1 MKHSHTAREQ
11 ASKHD
16 RPVHAKA
23 TVQSSPPLHPMLQLQ
38 RQIGNQAVGRLIQ
51 TKLAVG
57 EPDDVYEQ
65 EADRVA
71 AEVVREIHASAPPAA
86 QPQLPAN
93 ITSTPHIQSLLQGKT
108 TMGKMAV
115 STEVEASIQ
124 QKRGSGQ
131 PLPDGLRSSMEQAF
145 GTNFSGVRVHTDGE
159 SDRLNQLVQARA
171 FTTGQDVFFRQ
182 GSYQPESRGGQELI
196 AHELTHVV
204 QQNKDTIRRSP
215 THPFDNKTRTSE
227 IAAFYMQ
234 GPVIQCKGRTE
245 FPWRGVVVGSN
256 VELHEGTVSRLLK
269 EGTLVTVVEK
279 ANGHYIVKVNIDN
292 SEMQGEVPISNIEEP
307 LTKTIQEQII
317 KNNNNNEN
325 GIQWGGSENE
335 KHISKLESFPK
346 PEKVFSLL
354 CFEFVGYAA
363 VLAKVIT
370 EFEFKRILT
379 SDSKNY
385 GSQTDKWATILK
397 GTKEEK
403 VIKINLKEDV
413 EGWEAYK
420 KSNSFQAGDFVVLRS
435 DISSDS
441 STHIAVATGNS
452 DEVYSLWHYS
462 KGKPEKTSITEW
474 IKSGE
479 FDYGKCPHVVVITPT
494 WHDFSEPL
502 VQNSPL

>member
-1 MKHSHTAREQ
+1 MKHSHIAQEQ

-38 RQIGNQAVGRLIQ
+38 SQIGNQAVGRLIQ

-131 PLPDGLRSSMEQAF
+131 LLPDGLRSSMEQAF

-159 SDRLNQLVQARA
+159 SDRLNQLVQAQA

-182 GSYQPESRGGQELI
+182 GAYQPESRVGQELI

-245 FPWRGVVVGSN
+245 FPWRGV
-256 VELHEGTVSRLLK
+256 E
-269 EGTLVTVVEK
+269 
-279 ANGHYIVKVNIDN
+279 
-292 SEMQGEVPISNIEEP
+292 
-307 LTKTIQEQII
+307 
-317 KNNNNNEN
+317 
-325 GIQWGGSENE
+325 
-335 KHISKLESFPK
+335 
-346 PEKVFSLL
+346 
-354 CFEFVGYAA
+354 AA
-363 VLAKVIT
+363 
-370 EFEFKRILT
+370 
-379 SDSKNY
+379 
-385 GSQTDKWATILK
+385 
-397 GTKEEK
+397 
-403 VIKINLKEDV
+403 
-413 EGWEAYK
+413 
-420 KSNSFQAGDFVVLRS
+420 
-435 DISSDS
+435 
-441 STHIAVATGNS
+441 
-452 DEVYSLWHYS
+452 
-462 KGKPEKTSITEW
+462 
-474 IKSGE
+474 
-479 FDYGKCPHVVVITPT
+479 
-494 WHDFSEPL
+494 
-502 VQNSPL
+502 

>member
-23 TVQSSPPLHPMLQLQ
+23 TVQSSPALHPMLQLQ
-38 RQIGNQAVGRLIQ
+38 SQIGNQAVGRLIQ

-71 AEVVREIHASAPPAA
+71 AEVVREIHASAPPTA

-131 PLPDGLRSSMEQAF
+131 LLPDGLRSSMEQAF

-159 SDRLNQLVQARA
+159 SDRLNQLVQAQA

-182 GSYQPESRGGQELI
+182 GSYQPESRGGRELI

-234 GPVIQCKGRTE
+234 RPIIQCKGRTE
-245 FPWRGVVVGSN
+245 FPWRGVVVGSK
-256 VELHEGTVSRLLK
+256 VELSEGTVVKPLNA
-269 EGTLVTVVEK
+269 GTFVTVVEK
-279 ANGHYIVKVNIDN
+279 VVDEESYIVKVNDGN
-292 SEMQGEVPISNIEEP
+292 SEIKGKVPISDIEEP

-346 PEKVFSLL
+346 PEEVFSLL

-363 VLAKVIT
+363 VLAKVIP
-370 EFEFKRILT
+370 ESQFKEVLLSNDDKYETRT
-379 SDSKNY
+379 DQWSD
-385 GSQTDKWATILK
+385 ILK
-397 GTKEEK
+397 GPKK
-403 VIKINLKEDV
+403 VERIEIQEAKQ
-413 EGWEAYK
+413 WETHIE
-420 KSNSFQAGDFVVLRS
+420 NNPFQAGDFVVLRS
-435 DISSDS
+435 GGSSN
-441 STHIAVATGNS
+441 HIAVATGNS
-452 DEVYSLWHYS
+452 DEVYSLWHPS
-462 KGKPEKTSITEW
+462 NGKPEETSITKLIEEQNFLNLM
-474 IKSGE
+474 S
-479 FDYGKCPHVVVITPT
+479 PQVVVITPR
-494 WHDFSEPL
+494 WHDLKPL
-502 VQNSPL
+502 DQNSPL